1 MWIILLL
8 SALGT
13 SFLSGIFGMAGGL
26 LLMGVFGSLCSIPM
40 AMMLHGFTQL
50 VSNGSRAWLLRKSIR
65 WGVTLPYFL
74 GLLVTL
80 TVFSLVF
87 FAPEKSLFFLLLGA
101 LPLIGLILPQ
111 SWTPD
116 VVKPRNGFLCGLLIT
131 AINIPVGV
139 AGRILDLF
147 FVRSSMTRHEIV
159 GTKAITQTLAHF
171 AKILY
176 YGSFSWRL
184 GGSSSFEL
192 EHWMIGLPIAAICG
206 TRLGKFVL
214 DRMQDH
220 HFKSI
225 AKVLIGLLGLGF
237 LVKGIWLL
245 LV

>member
-1 MWIILLL
+1 MWIVFLL

-26 LLMGVFGSLCSIPM
+26 LLMGVFGSLCPIPI

-50 VSNGSRAWLLRKSIR
+50 FSNGSRAWLLRESIR
-65 WGVTLPYFL
+65 WGVTLPYLL
-74 GLLVTL
+74 GWLVTL

-87 FAPEKSLFFLLLGA
+87 FVPEKSLFFLLLGA

-111 SWTPD
+111 SLTPD
-116 VVKPRNGFLCGLLIT
+116 VVKPRNAFLCGLLVT

-139 AGRILDLF
+139 AGPILDLF
-147 FVRSSMTRHEIV
+147 FVKSSMTRHEIV

-171 AKILY
+171 GKILY

-192 EHWMIGLPIAAICG
+192 EYWMTGLPIAAICG

-220 HFKSI
+220 QFKW
-225 AKVLIGLLGLGF
+225 AARVLIGIIGFGF
-237 LVKGIWLL
+237 LLKGLWML
-245 LV
+245 